1 MLETYIRPLVDEVV
15 EVSEAVAK
23 SLMLLLERT
32 KTLVEDLGPPPWRV
46 RSFAGTSWPK
56 VAVVL
61 SGGNIDLN
69 LVSTVINRG
78 LGESGRL
85 AQFSVIV
92 EDRPGN
98 LLEVVRI
105 VAQQDANILDV
116 KHDRVSLEVGIRQ
129 ARIDLLVETRNFQHI
144 KNIEQAL
151 KDFGALLN

>member
-1 MLETYIRPLVDEVV
+1 M
-15 EVSEAVAK
+15 
-23 SLMLLLERT
+23 
-32 KTLVEDLGPPPWRV
+32 
-46 RSFAGTSWPK
+46 
-56 VAVVL
+56 
-61 SGGNIDLN
+61 
-69 LVSTVINRG
+69 
-78 LGESGRL
+78 
-85 AQFSVIV
+85 